1 MTDTI
6 ASRVTRVVSGSVHA
20 LLDAVENVAPEA
32 TMAQAIREVD
42 RVIDEVRAE
51 LGRVEASK
59 HLATTQ
65 LNKLNTDHEQLAAQ
79 IEAAIAQGREDLA
92 RAGLEKQLNIE
103 DQVPVLQKSLA
114 DLRDNGRELEGY
126 IAALLAKKRDMEQA
140 LRDYVASR
148 ASLTAGQGSAAGPAP
163 GRGKSEDRV
172 ANAGAVFDRVLAR
185 QTGLSG
191 LTSSAAGD
199 VAKLQELQDLQRA
212 NRIEE
217 RLAQIKLARQAD
229 GGPG

>member
-20 LLDAVENVAPEA
+20 LLDAVENAAPEA
-32 TMAQAIREVD
+32 VMAQAIREID
-42 RVIDEVRAE
+42 RVIDDVRVE

-59 HLATTQ
+59 HLATSQ
-65 LNKLNTDHEQLAAQ
+65 LNKLNTDHEQLAGE
-79 IEAAIAQGREDLA
+79 IETALGQGRDDLA

-114 DLRDNGRELEGY
+114 DQSDAGKELEGY
-126 IAALLAKKRDMEQA
+126 ITALIAKKREMEQA
-140 LRDYVASR
+140 LRDYLAAR
-148 ASLTAGQGSAAGPAP
+148 ASQLGGRGSAAGP
-163 GRGKSEDRV
+163 GRSSGKNGDRV
-172 ANAGAVFDRVLAR
+172 ANAGAAFDRVLAK

-191 LTSSAAGD
+191 LTSTASGD
-199 VAKLQELQDLQRA
+199 AAKLRELQDLQRA

-217 RLAQIKLARQAD
+217 RLAQLKLARQPS
-229 GGPG
+229 GGPR

>member
-20 LLDAVENVAPEA
+20 LLDAVESAAPEV
-32 TMAQAIREVD
+32 TMAQAVREVD
-42 RVIDEVRAE
+42 RVIDDVRAE

-79 IEAAIAQGREDLA
+79 IEAALGQGREDLA

-114 DLRDNGRELEGY
+114 DQRDTGKELEGY
-126 IAALLAKKRDMEQA
+126 IAALLAKKREMEQA
-140 LRDYVASR
+140 LRDYVSAR
-148 ASLTAGQGSAAGPAP
+148 ASQTSGRGPSAGPVTS
-163 GRGKSEDRV
+163 RGKSEDRV
-172 ANAGAVFDRVLAR
+172 ANAGAVFDRVLAK

-191 LTSSAAGD
+191 LTSAATGD
-199 VAKLQELQDLQRA
+199 TVKLRELQDLQRA

-217 RLAQIKLARQAD
+217 RLAQLKLDRQAG

>member
-20 LLDAVENVAPEA
+20 LLDAVENAAPEV

-42 RVIDEVRAE
+42 RVIDDVRAE

-59 HLATTQ
+59 HLATAQ

-79 IEAAIAQGREDLA
+79 VEAALGQGREDLV

-114 DLRDNGRELEGY
+114 DQRDTGKELEGY
-126 IAALLAKKRDMEQA
+126 IAALLAKKREMEQA
-140 LRDYVASR
+140 LRDYVSAR
-148 ASLTAGQGSAAGPAP
+148 ASQTAGKGASAGPITS
-163 GRGKSEDRV
+163 RGKSEDRV
-172 ANAGAVFDRVLAR
+172 ANAGAVFDRVLAK

-191 LTSSAAGD
+191 LTSPATGD
-199 VAKLQELQDLQRA
+199 AVKLRELQDLQRA

-217 RLAQIKLARQAD
+217 RLAQLKLDRQAG

>member
-20 LLDAVENVAPEA
+20 LLDAVENAAPEV
-32 TMAQAIREVD
+32 TMAQAVREVD
-42 RVIDEVRAE
+42 RVIDDVRAE

-59 HLATTQ
+59 HLATSQ
-65 LNKLNTDHEQLAAQ
+65 LNKLNTEHEQLASQ
-79 IEAAIAQGREDLA
+79 IESALGQGREDLA

-103 DQVPVLQKSLA
+103 DQVPVLQKLLA
-114 DLRDNGRELEGY
+114 DQRDAGKELEGY
-126 IAALLAKKRDMEQA
+126 IAPLLAKKREMEQA
-140 LRDYVASR
+140 LRDYVAAR
-148 ASLTAGQGSAAGPAP
+148 ATHTAGRGPAAGPTTS
-163 GRGKSEDRV
+163 RGKSEDRV
-172 ANAGAVFDRVLAR
+172 ANAGAVFDRVLAK

-191 LTSSAAGD
+191 LASTATGD
-199 VAKLQELQDLQRA
+199 AAKLRELQDLQRA

-217 RLAQIKLARQAD
+217 RLAQLKLSRQSG

>member
-20 LLDAVENVAPEA
+20 LLDAVENAAPEA

-42 RVIDEVRAE
+42 RVIDDVRAE

-65 LNKLNTDHEQLAAQ
+65 LNKLNTEHEQLAAQ
-79 IEAAIAQGREDLA
+79 IEAALSQGREDLA

-114 DLRDNGRELEGY
+114 DQRDVGKELEGY
-126 IAALLAKKRDMEQA
+126 IAALLAKKREMEQA
-140 LRDYVASR
+140 LRDFVAARASR
-148 ASLTAGQGSAAGPAP
+148 PTGSGTAAGPATS
-163 GRGKSEDRV
+163 RGKNEDRV
-172 ANAGAVFDRVLAR
+172 ANAGAVFDRVLAK

-191 LTSSAAGD
+191 LTSAATGD
-199 VAKLQELQDLQRA
+199 AAKLRELQDMQRA

-217 RLAQIKLARQAD
+217 RLAQLKLARQA
-229 GGPG
+229 GGGSG

>member
-20 LLDAVENVAPEA
+20 LLDAVENAAPEV
-32 TMAQAIREVD
+32 TMAQAVREVD
-42 RVIDEVRAE
+42 RVIDDVRAE

-59 HLATTQ
+59 HLATAQ

-79 IEAAIAQGREDLA
+79 VEAALGQGREDLA

-114 DLRDNGRELEGY
+114 DQRDTGKELEGY
-126 IAALLAKKRDMEQA
+126 IAALLAKKREMEQA
-140 LRDYVASR
+140 LRDYVSAR
-148 ASLTAGQGSAAGPAP
+148 ASQTAGKGASAGPITS
-163 GRGKSEDRV
+163 RGKGEDRV
-172 ANAGAVFDRVLAR
+172 ANAGAVFDRVLAK

-191 LTSSAAGD
+191 LTSPATGD
-199 VAKLQELQDLQRA
+199 AVKLRELQDLQRA

-217 RLAQIKLARQAD
+217 RLAQLKLDRQAG